1 MLRSP
6 YKAYQQSSVQT
17 ASPAQLV
24 IMLYDGAIRF
34 TRAGVEAIHNQ
45 KYDVA
50 NTSLKKAQSIINE
63 LIASLNFDYAISHDM
78 VRIYEYMLHL
88 LIQANMKKQPEFA
101 EEALG
106 YLQDLGETW
115 RQSAKAVLSNHQST
129 TVGLA

>member
-1 MLRSP
+1 MLSSP

-34 TRAGVEAIHNQ
+34 TKAGIEAIHNK
-45 KYDVA
+45 KYDIA
-50 NTSLKKAQSIINE
+50 NTNLKKAQSIINE

-78 VRIYEYMLHL
+78 VRIYEYMLHQ
-88 LIQANMKKQPEFA
+88 LIQANMKKQAEFA
-101 EEALG
+101 EEVLG

-115 RQSAKAVLSNHQST
+115 KKSAKTVISNNQSSR
-129 TVGLA
+129 GLA